1 MKFRPISKVFARSL
15 LTAFVMIASLNS
27 FLSFGNYFSDEVLKS
42 VEKHSSDSSIL
53 TNQAVTNG
61 TATDQ
66 DGNTFAWKTFGDLDW
81 ALENAN
87 VTHYNDGITEIPLVG
102 PTTDWIN
109 LESGGYSLAY
119 ATTLHGVT
127 ELVKFITVLPFL
139 GIHDSASLNDPSL
152 RKEFAPTG
160 WRVATKADWEN
171 LTTFLNDNGY
181 ATSST
186 TTQNYHIGQS
196 MASGNGNPSWE
207 YSSYS
212 YAPGYDPSLNN
223 SSELNIKPYGFRV
236 TTISS
241 FDGYPTNVSQACLW
255 ANPNEN
261 LVSELGMIA
270 LYHNQSYA
278 QINTIS
284 QSSVNNTYGYGVRFV
299 RDTNPTDDTTPPV
312 ITGNASLTIQ
322 ENQTA
327 VSTYSAS
334 EDVTWTLS
342 GVDSAVFD
350 IANPTSPSGLVSY
363 NSGELTFSSPPDFEN
378 PQNAGVN
385 NNEYNVSLI
394 ATDSAGNVSNA
405 FPVTV
410 TVTDVDEDSPVIT
423 GSNTV
428 SIQEN
433 QTAVSTYSANET
445 VTWSLSGTDSGLFI
459 ISNAGELTF
468 SSPPDFENPQN
479 AGVNNNEYNV
489 SLIATDSAGNVSD
502 AFAVTVTV
510 TDVDET
516 PLIIS
521 GNHQPEVVENQ
532 TFVATYSANKTVAS
546 WSLLGYDSSKFSISN
561 GGELSFNSA
570 PDFENP
576 HDYGTPPNN
585 IYNVT
590 VRATDI
596 SGSDAQKNVAITV
609 TNDPSDD
616 VVIVITGSQTVSV
629 QENQTAVS
637 TYSAN
642 ETVTWS
648 LSGTDSGLFII
659 SNAGELTFSSPPD
672 FENPQNAGV
681 NNNEY
686 NVSLIATD
694 SAGNV
699 SDAFAVTVTVTDVD
713 DTDPVMYSGSSML
726 FR

>member
-87 VTHYNDGITEIPLVG
+87 VTHYNDGITEIPLVS
-102 PTTDWIN
+102 DSNAWSA

-119 ATTLHGVT
+119 ANNPSWSDGIG
-127 ELVKFITVLPFL
+127 KIYNRFAIL

-160 WRVATKADWEN
+160 WRVATWADWEN

-186 TTQNYHIGQS
+186 TTQTYHIGQS

-236 TTISS
+236 TTTSS

-363 NSGELTFSSPPDFEN
+363 NSGELTFISAPDYEA
-378 PQNAGVN
+378 PGDDGDN
-385 NNEYNVSLI
+385 NV
-394 ATDSAGNVSNA
+394 
-405 FPVTV
+405 
-410 TVTDVDEDSPVIT
+410 
-423 GSNTV
+423 
-428 SIQEN
+428 
-433 QTAVSTYSANET
+433 
-445 VTWSLSGTDSGLFI
+445 
-459 ISNAGELTF
+459 
-468 SSPPDFENPQN
+468 
-479 AGVNNNEYNV
+479 YNV

-510 TDVDET
+510 TDVDEDNPVIT
-516 PLIIS
+516 GS
-521 GNHQPEVVENQ
+521 ETVSVQENQ
-532 TFVATYSANKTVAS
+532 TFVATFNSDEPVTWSLSGTDSDLFSISNTGDLTFISAPDYEAAGDDGANNEYNLTVTATDSSSNTSDLAVTVTVTDVDETPLTIVGNHLPEVSENQTAVATYSANKTVAT
-546 WSLLGYDSSKFSISN
+546 WSITGYDNSHFSISS
-561 GGELSFNSA
+561 GGILTFISA
-570 PDFENP
+570 PDYETP
-576 HDYGTPPNN
+576 LDYGGNN
-585 IYNVT
+585 EYVIAVNVT
-590 VRATDI
+590 DTSGDSASKTVR
-596 SGSDAQKNVAITV
+596 ITV
-609 TNDPSDD
+609 TDDPSDN
-616 VVIVITGSQTVSV
+616 VNIVITGSQTVSI

-637 TYSAN
+637 TY
-642 ETVTWS
+642 
-648 LSGTDSGLFII
+648 L
-659 SNAGELTFSSPPD
+659 
-672 FENPQNAGV
+672 
-681 NNNEY
+681 
-686 NVSLIATD
+686 SLIHI
-694 SAGNV
+694 
-699 SDAFAVTVTVTDVD
+699 
-713 DTDPVMYSGSSML
+713 
-726 FR
+726 